1 MIAIRR
7 SFSGFAGTGIFI
19 ATAYFSYNVARGMYH
34 NYFLWPKEKAEEHYI
49 IPTRWQDLT
58 FLIVF
63 WATSFLCLFLS
74 FHLIR
79 FALKRPTA
87 D

>member
-1 MIAIRR
+1 MSAIKKYL
-7 SFSGFAGTGIFI
+7 SGLVGTCIFI
-19 ATAYFSYNVARGMYH
+19 GTAYFSYNVARGMYY

-58 FLIVF
+58 FLVVF
-63 WATSFLCLFLS
+63 WATSLLLLFLS
-74 FHLIR
+74 FRLIR
-79 FALKRPTA
+79 FALRRPAA

>member
-7 SFSGFAGTGIFI
+7 YLSGLAGAGILI
-19 ATAYFSYNVARGMYH
+19 GTAYLSYNVALGMYY

-58 FLIVF
+58 FLVGF
-63 WATSFLCLFLS
+63 WATSLLLLYLS
-74 FHLIR
+74 FLLIR
-79 FALKRPTA
+79 FALKRRTA
-87 D
+87 G